1 MKKTPFAGLTILEP
15 GEGLDTDSGAFIDR
29 DRLISDRLLQLGA
42 KLHRHS
48 GLSGL
53 ANPSTAPS
61 ASVIASAGTIA
72 PELTVSIGFTLEDS
86 QLGETELSPLS
97 TVTTGS
103 PMTIPP
109 AAPSGVIDY
118 TGGALLVNTYYY
130 ATTFI
135 DGEGGETPA
144 GPVIGVERQP
154 GFASGRVQLS
164 NLTYG
169 MAGAGAQGW
178 RLYRSIGGGSMC
190 LLTTGG
196 IGTDTFTD
204 DGSLGVDCDVHPP
217 NDAVNTTRRV
227 NTLRV
232 DLPKADA
239 NMASAAFI
247 NVYGTISGDFG
258 GASLLGQ
265 YPISSAGKAVFYSSL
280 EFNDAAP
287 PDVNLSIGT
296 ASQIDPDT
304 ELLENRWKRPVA
316 TSALLPVVSTVA
328 DVRLALSENEPFIF
342 TGSGWRRFQHHLI
355 GRELST
361 GVTHTLQVMDDGGAL
376 DINSNSDVTVRVP
389 ADAVVGLPTG
399 AQVELARIGSGQ
411 VAITASGGVTLH
423 SRAGGGSALISA
435 QFGVAHLRKRAPNN
449 WLLYGDLT

>member
-15 GEGLDTDSGAFIDR
+15 GEGLDTDSGSFIDR
-29 DRLISDRLLQLGA
+29 DRAVIDGFLRLGA

-48 GLSGL
+48 GLPGL
-53 ANPSTAPS
+53 GNPAPAPS
-61 ASVIASAGTIA
+61 ASIIASGGTIA
-72 PELTVSIGFTLEDS
+72 PELTISIGFTLEDS
-86 QLGETELSPLS
+86 GGGETTLSPLS
-97 TVTTGS
+97 TASTGS

-118 TGGALLVNTYYY
+118 TGGSLLVNTYYY
-130 ATTFI
+130 ATTFM

-144 GPVIGVERQP
+144 GPVIGIERQP
-154 GFASGRVQLS
+154 GFASGRVKLS
-164 NLTYG
+164 NLKYG
-169 MAGAGAQGW
+169 MAAAGAVGW

-190 LLTTGG
+190 LLTTGAE
-196 IGTDTFTD
+196 DTFTD
-204 DGSLGVDCDVHPP
+204 DGSVGVDCDTHPP
-217 NDAVNTTRRV
+217 NDGINTTKRV
-227 NTLRV
+227 NTLLV
-232 DLPKADA
+232 KLPNADA

-247 NVYGTISGDFG
+247 NLYGTISGDFG

-265 YPISSAGKAVFYSSL
+265 YPIASAGNAIAYSSL

-304 ELLENRWKRPVA
+304 ELLENRWKRPAA
-316 TSALLPVVSTVA
+316 TSALLPVVSTIS
-328 DVRLALSENEPFIF
+328 DVRLVLNENEPFIF
-342 TGSGWRRFQHHLI
+342 TGSGWRRLQHHVI
-355 GRELST
+355 GRELAT
-361 GVTHTLQVMDDGGAL
+361 GVTHTLQITDDGEAL
-376 DINSNSDVTVRVP
+376 DINSNSDVTVRIP

-399 AQVELARIGSGQ
+399 AVVELARIGSGQ

-435 QFGVAHLRKRAPNN
+435 QYGVAHLRKRAPNN